1 MGFKS
6 DKDREAFVQKLTDAG
21 FSPEEISQE
30 VSSIEASKPAPAPI
44 APPIKPSSKMGGGTA
59 DESVAPPL
67 APATP
72 VQVQTKAADLSAARE
87 AAGNTLSDQ
96 LFTADTAKLLAP
108 AAAYGVY
115 KGAQALKDR
124 MFTPQTPQYPTGPEP
139 TMGAEPA
146 LPDNKLP
153 PAAQQKAYTPKE
165 AAVAGNI
172 TEKYPFSL
180 EEAKKGLGIPDV
192 KITNP
197 TDAELVAKQYSNQ
210 LKAAVPPSTPV
221 APVATAPV
229 APPVVAEAPAP
240 APAPAPVP
248 TQTVEEAAQEV
259 TQEKKAKKPKHVQ
272 PPGTGAGD
280 NWIHNLGGA
289 DFYKDVIRTQN
300 NGKPI
305 NNMEEAY
312 KAVNKYANEVG
323 RYKPFKQGPA
333 TVSIEALEAARPK
346 AGNFGKLPIG
356 AVPPPSLQAAPQLGG
371 GGGALVRGLT
381 DPLQLK
387 Q

>member
-21 FSPEEISQE
+21 FAPEEIDAE
-30 VSSIEASKPAPAPI
+30 ISSIEKSTPAPAPV
-44 APPIKPSSKMGGGTA
+44 APPIKPSSQMGGGTA
-59 DESVAPPL
+59 DAIVAPPL
-67 APATP
+67 APSTP
-72 VQVQTKAADLSAARE
+72 AAVQGNVAELNTARE

-96 LFTADTAKLLAP
+96 IYNVDTAKLLAP
-108 AAAYGVY
+108 AAAYGLY
-115 KGAQALKDR
+115 KGAQAIKDR
-124 MFTPQTPQYPTGPEP
+124 MFSSEKPQYPTGTEP
-139 TMGAEPA
+139 TMAAEPA
-146 LPDNKLP
+146 LPENKLP

-229 APPVVAEAPAP
+229 APPVVAETSAPTPAPTPAP
-240 APAPAPVP
+240 API
-248 TQTVEEAAQEV
+248 QTVEESAQEV

-280 NWIHNLGGA
+280 NWIHNLGGS

-333 TVSIEALEAARPK
+333 TVNIEALEAARPRS
-346 AGNFGKLPIG
+346 GNFGKLPLPV
-356 AVPPPSLQAAPQLGG
+356 VPPTMSAPGGGLGG
-371 GGGALVRGLT
+371 RGVNMNP
-381 DPLQLK
+381 DPLMQLLR
-387 Q
+387 

>member
-30 VSSIEASKPAPAPI
+30 VSSIEASKPAPAPV

-72 VQVQTKAADLSAARE
+72 VQVQTKAADLNAARE

-180 EEAKKGLGIPDV
+180 EEAKKGLGISDV

-229 APPVVAEAPAP
+229 APTPVAEAPAP
-240 APAPAPVP
+240 APTP
-248 TQTVEEAAQEV
+248 TEQEV
-259 TQEKKAKKPKHVQ
+259 PKAAVPPKKAPKEKIAMPEGWGKGMSWLTTVHGVE
-272 PPGTGAGD
+272 GAQAFVD
-280 NWIHNLGGA
+280 Q
-289 DFYKDVIRTQN
+289 YN
-300 NGKPI
+300 NGKPFASHKE
-305 NNMEEAY
+305 MEDVY
-312 KAVNKYANEVG
+312 KNV
-323 RYKPFKQGPA
+323 
-333 TVSIEALEAARPK
+333 TMRPK
-346 AGNFGKLPIG
+346 YSDIPKSVRQERAIIPRASLPNLPLS